1 MLVTNHVLSGAVVG
15 ALVRRPL
22 LAVPAG
28 IASHF
33 LLDAAPHWGR
43 WRDERQFMRIAVA
56 DGLTGLAAMGAVA
69 ALARPERRAA
79 VVAGMVAAALPDVD
93 KPTHVFFGFSPF
105 PDAVDRLH
113 QRVQD
118 EAPRRFWSHEL
129 PAALGFAGAFA
140 ALAGRRRGRTR
151 P

>member
-15 ALVRRPL
+15 ALVRNPV
-22 LAVPAG
+22 LAAPAG
-28 IASHF
+28 IVSHF

-43 WRDERQFMRIAVA
+43 WRDDGHFMRVAVA
-56 DGLTGLAAMGAVA
+56 DGLTGLAAMGAVT

-79 VVAGMVAAALPDVD
+79 VVAGMVGAALPDVD

-105 PDAVDRLH
+105 PRVINELH
-113 QRVQD
+113 KRVQD
-118 EAPRRFWSHEL
+118 EAPQRFWTHEV

-140 ALAGRRRGRTR
+140 ALAARRRRTR
-151 P
+151 A